1 MKLLGRIILSFF
13 LLAFLAVAG
22 LGGYIGYQWSRDLP
36 DLDALEEL
44 RFAATTRLYA
54 RDGTPIGALPS
65 VEDGAAVNRTPLR
78 LSQVSPAAVAAV
90 VASEDSRFFEHYGVD
105 WIRLAGAIYYILQGD
120 TQGGST
126 LTMQLVRNTVL
137 RDIASQRTIE
147 RKFKEILLALELE
160 RLYTKSEILEMYL
173 NVVFWGGNAAG
184 IGAAAQAYFDRDA
197 SELTLAQGAYL
208 AGLLP
213 SPNTR
218 YEDFQ
223 SARQRLVRLLDQ
235 MVAQGWIT
243 AEEAARATAE
253 PVVPLG
259 WQIEYSPTGQLVSAE
274 LVDPRARIM
283 PDLAIAVAPHFI
295 YDLRRTLAS
304 QLPNELL
311 FGQGGLTVYT
321 SLDPRIQAAA
331 EQAAREA
338 TVPRG
343 AQLAVVGM
351 DPATGQV
358 LALVGALPG
367 TEGEFNRASQAWRS
381 PGSSIK
387 AFVYATAFEAGWNQA
402 STIPDAPVSYPDPS
416 RPGGYWRPRNFSGSY
431 LNRPVTLRYAFDLS
445 LNLPAIRTAEKI
457 GIDKVAANLLEL
469 GFRVPEPPTLPIAI
483 GAVEIT
489 PVQMAAAYSS
499 FVNGGYLVTPQLID
513 RVEDQMGNV
522 VYRPELP
529 RLRVWEEEIA
539 YMVWEMMKGY
549 VVDRGA
555 YSYGRKAQIPGRVVG
570 GKTGTSQDARDLWY
584 VGASPG
590 FVGTVWAGRDDN
602 TPMTDVKANISAED
616 YMPQIWQR
624 FAEVALQG
632 SPAQDLAPPDGITFQ
647 RRDLSSGKPVKSGG
661 INMAF
666 PTRVVVE
673 KEAAEPFENSKNP
686 PPQGGGL
693 LPGSYVTLALDPKR
707 DCLAGPEVPPERVRF
722 KSVPADQVEHYR
734 CED

>member
-1 MKLLGRIILSFF
+1 MKLLGRIILSLF
-13 LLAFLAVAG
+13 LLVFLAVAG
-22 LGGYIGYQWSRDLP
+22 VGGYIGYQWSRDLP
-36 DLDALEEL
+36 SLDAIEEL

-78 LSQVSPAAVAAV
+78 LAQISPAAVAAV
-90 VASEDSRFFEHYGVD
+90 VASEDYRFFEHYGVD

-137 RDIASQRTIE
+137 QDIASQRTAE

-160 RLYTKSEILEMYL
+160 RRYTKPEILEMYL

-184 IGAAAQAYFDRDA
+184 IGAAAQAYFDQDA

-218 YEDFQ
+218 YEDLA
-223 SARQRLVRLLDQ
+223 SARERLARLVGQ
-235 MVAQGWIT
+235 MEDQGWIT
-243 AEEAARATAE
+243 AEQAARAVAE
-253 PVVPLG
+253 PVTPLG
-259 WQIEYSPTGQLVSAE
+259 WQTEYSQTGQLISAE
-274 LVDPRARIM
+274 LVNPRARIM
-283 PDLAIAVAPHFI
+283 PDLAIAVAPHFL
-295 YDLRRTLAS
+295 YELRRTLNS
-304 QLPNELL
+304 QLPRELL
-311 FGQGGLTVYT
+311 FGEGGLTVYT
-321 SLDPRIQAAA
+321 SLDPRVQAAA

-343 AQLAVVGM
+343 AQLAMVGM
-351 DPATGQV
+351 DPANGQV
-358 LALVGALPG
+358 LALIGALPG

-402 STIPDAPVSYPDPS
+402 TTIPDAPVSYPDPS
-416 RPGGYWRPRNFSGSY
+416 RPGGYWRPRNFSGSS

-457 GIDKVAANLLEL
+457 GVDKLAANLLEL
-469 GFRVPEPPTLPIAI
+469 GFRVPEPPNLAIAI

-489 PVQMAAAYSS
+489 PVQLAAAYSS
-499 FVNGGYLVTPQLID
+499 FLNGGYRVSPQLID
-513 RVEDQMGNV
+513 RVEDQDGNV
-522 VYRPELP
+522 VYRPDLP
-529 RLRVWEEEIA
+529 RRQVWQEEAA
-539 YMVWEMMKGY
+539 YMVWDMMKGY

-555 YSYGRKAQIPGRVVG
+555 YAYGRKAQVPGRVVG

-590 FVGTVWAGRDDN
+590 FVGVVWAGRDDY

-616 YMPQIWQR
+616 FMPQIWQR

-632 SPAQDLAPPDGITFQ
+632 WANQDLAAPAGVSFE
-647 RRDLSSGKPVKSGG
+647 RRDLNSGKAVKSGG

-666 PTRVVVE
+666 SSRALAE
-673 KEAAEPFENSKNP
+673 KEPADEPKKSPTP
-686 PPQGGGL
+686 PSGGL
-693 LPGSYVTLALDPKR
+693 SPGSYVTLALDPWK
-707 DCLAGPEVPPERVRF
+707 DCIAGPEVPPERVRF
-722 KSVPADQVEHYR
+722 KSVPADQVERYR
-734 CED
+734 CE